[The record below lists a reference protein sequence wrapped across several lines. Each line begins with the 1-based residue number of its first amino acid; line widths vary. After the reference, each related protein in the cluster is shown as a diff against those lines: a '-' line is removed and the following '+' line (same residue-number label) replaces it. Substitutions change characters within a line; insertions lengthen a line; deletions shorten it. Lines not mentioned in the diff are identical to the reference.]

1 MPLVVTMTTVLVTSA
16 VLRTLVLVCTCMY
29 VVFEYGTIPH
39 AATAVRDAVYLR
51 PPKTSTEPA
60 MSTDGL
66 VQCKLPKVDC

>member
-1 MPLVVTMTTVLVTSA
+1 MTTVLVTSA
-16 VLRTLVLVCTCMY
+16 VLRTLVLVHVCTCMY
-29 VVFEYGTIPH
+29 VVFEYRTIPH